1 MRIFFLLTFFAS
13 LLFGAKAVES
23 RWLEGQ
29 KFSSYLIEHNAS
41 IGLIRNMD
49 EDDRKLLS
57 EIEDGVRY
65 QELYDA
71 DGTLLQALIP
81 IGEEMQIQLIKGD
94 KSDTY
99 LFDIIPIN
107 YFYREHNIVLKI
119 ETNIHQ
125 EILEATN
132 NLGLT
137 YELEHMVRYA
147 LGNRKINKNDTLAF
161 IYTQKERLGKPFGAP
176 QIKIAM
182 VESEGKRKFIYVDA
196 HGTPYTEIYKTA
208 TYDTN
213 GNEITDEQLRQIEQQ
228 NRFGMPIRHVRIT
241 SGFTYKRWHP
251 ILHRYRPHFGVDF
264 AAKKGTPLMAVNDGT
279 VTFAGVEGG
288 YGNVI
293 KIKHQDDY
301 VSLYAH
307 LSSMRVSNG
316 DHIRKGEIIG
326 YAGSTGRSTGPHLHF
341 GLYSRGK
348 AIDPLAVLERES
360 GIIEKFFM
368 RKIAIKGAEQ
378 NRAKILAMLHT
389 HTRNYRWEKIETN
402 SIPLNDN
409 FKSK

>member
-1 MRIFFLLTFFAS
+1 MRIFFLLFFFAS
-13 LLFGAKAVES
+13 LLFGAKVVES

-29 KFSSYLIEHNAS
+29 NFSSYLVEHNAS
-41 IGLIRNMD
+41 IGLIRNLD

-57 EIEDGVRY
+57 EIEGGVQY
-65 QELYDA
+65 QELYDT
-71 DGTLLQALIP
+71 DGTLIQALIP
-81 IGEEMQIQLIKGD
+81 IGEEMQIQLIKESRG
-94 KSDTY
+94 DTY
-99 LFDIIPIN
+99 LFDIIPIH
-107 YFYREHNIVLKI
+107 YFYRDHNVVLKI
-119 ETNIHQ
+119 QTNIHQ

-132 NLGLT
+132 NFGLT
-137 YELEHMVRYA
+137 YELEHMIRYA
-147 LGNRKINKNDTLAF
+147 FGNQKMKKNDTLAF

-176 QIKIAM
+176 QIKIVM
-182 VESEGKRKFIYVDA
+182 IESEGKRKFIYIDSR
-196 HGTPYTEIYKTA
+196 GTPYTEIYKTA
-208 TYDTN
+208 TYDTD
-213 GNEITDEQLRQIEQQ
+213 GNEVTDEQLRQIEQQ

-264 AAKKGTPLMAVNDGT
+264 AAKKGTPLLAVNDGT
-279 VTFAGVEGG
+279 VIFAGVEGG

-293 KIKHQDDY
+293 KIKHKDDY

-316 DHIRKGEIIG
+316 EHIQKGKIIG

-348 AIDPLAVLERES
+348 AINPLMVLEREG
-360 GIIEKFFM
+360 GIIEKFFT
-368 RKIAIKGAEQ
+368 RKVILKGAEK

-389 HTRNYRWEKIETN
+389 HTRNYRWEKMETN